1 MKTFNK
7 EEGKHMLKKAGK
19 KFLSVVLATAMV
31 VSSITVYGASVKVPE
46 DRVLTSVKEYSIAPG
61 IKEKHITTVDK
72 DGNNQVQAYMAE
84 VDLKTSSVGMM
95 AGYKDYDKTGKWGI
109 QTVRDQAKAA
119 EKATGKTIVAAI
131 NGDYFDMGTGQPW
144 GSLVMGGDIVQTQ
157 NDHPYFAIMK
167 DGTADCRS
175 I

>member
-1 MKTFNK
+1 
-7 EEGKHMLKKAGK
+7 MLKKAGK

-95 AGYKDYDKTGKWGI
+95 AGYKDYDKTGKWGM
-109 QTVRDQAKAA
+109 QTVRDQVKVA
-119 EKATGKTIVAAI
+119 EKATGKRRT
-131 NGDYFDMGTGQPW
+131 T
-144 GSLVMGGDIVQTQ
+144 
-157 NDHPYFAIMK
+157 
-167 DGTADCRS
+167 
-175 I
+175 

>member
-1 MKTFNK
+1 
-7 EEGKHMLKKAGK
+7 MLKKAVK

-84 VDLKTSSVGMM
+84 IDLKTSSVGMM
-95 AGYKDYDKTGKWGI
+95 AGYKNYDKTGKWACRQFEI
-109 QTVRDQAKAA
+109 RQKQQKKQQ
-119 EKATGKTIVAAI
+119 EK
-131 NGDYFDMGTGQPW
+131 Q
-144 GSLVMGGDIVQTQ
+144 S
-157 NDHPYFAIMK
+157 
-167 DGTADCRS
+167 
-175 I
+175 

>member
-1 MKTFNK
+1 
-7 EEGKHMLKKAGK
+7 MLKKAVK

-84 VDLKTSSVGMM
+84 IDLKTSSVGMM
-95 AGYKDYDKTGKWGI
+95 AGYKNYDKTGKWGM

-119 EKATGKTIVAAI
+119 EKATGKRR
-131 NGDYFDMGTGQPW
+131 
-144 GSLVMGGDIVQTQ
+144 
-157 NDHPYFAIMK
+157 
-167 DGTADCRS
+167 TA
-175 I
+175 